1 MSRLGREPVLSV
13 EVVSFVRRG
22 VAVTVATRD
31 EELKPAITRGWGPEV
46 SSDGRVLTLLVAAPV
61 GSQTRENLE
70 GNGAIAVGFGL
81 PTVARA
87 VQVKGVVEA
96 VREPAPA
103 EFERAERHLGL
114 FCAEAEEFGVPERQ
128 ARRIFPQRSDL
139 VSVTFP
145 IGEAFDQTPGP
156 TAGQRL

>member
-1 MSRLGREPVLSV
+1 MEPVKSAPVLDPALV
-13 EVVSFVRRG
+13 EFIEGG

-31 EELKPAITRGWGPEV
+31 DELKPAITRGWGPEV
-46 SSDGRVLTLLVAAPV
+46 SPGGRALTLLVAAPP
-61 GSQTRENLE
+61 GSETRENLA

-87 VQVKGVVEA
+87 VQVKGIVEDVREA
-96 VREPAPA
+96 VPAQL
-103 EFERAERHLGL
+103 ERAERHLRM
-114 FCAEAEEFGVPERQ
+114 FCAETEQFGLP
-128 ARRIFPQRSDL
+128 ARLVSRIFPQQQDL

-145 IGEAFDQTPGP
+145 IEEAFDQTPGP

>member
-1 MSRLGREPVLSV
+1 MSRSDREPILSS
-13 EVVSFVRRG
+13 EVVSFVHSG

-31 EELKPAITRGWGPEV
+31 EGMRPAVTRGWGPEL
-46 SSDGRVLTLLVAAPV
+46 SADRRALMLLVIAPS

-96 VREPAPA
+96 VRDAGPSEL
-103 EFERAERHLGL
+103 ERAERHLRL
-114 FCAEAEEFGVPERQ
+114 FCAEAGQFGIPERLAGRMFGQ
-128 ARRIFPQRSDL
+128 TSDF

-145 IGEAFDQTPGP
+145 IEEAFDQSPGP
-156 TAGQRL
+156 GAGQRL